1 MHQKEFV
8 ICIFFFWINRT
19 FGLIFLKMHDVV
31 SRKRKF
37 LIQTPFILE
46 NWDGD
51 GGFTLNFRRNGVIT
65 YSNLPPQGD

>member
-1 MHQKEFV
+1 
-8 ICIFFFWINRT
+8 
-19 FGLIFLKMHDVV
+19 MHDVV